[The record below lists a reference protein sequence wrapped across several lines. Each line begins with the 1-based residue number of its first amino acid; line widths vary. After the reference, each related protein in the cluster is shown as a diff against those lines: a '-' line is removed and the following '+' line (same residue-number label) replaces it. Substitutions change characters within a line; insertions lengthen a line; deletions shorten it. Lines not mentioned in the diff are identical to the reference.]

1 MRLILC
7 CHKIAGLEV
16 LVYIMKN
23 NLCDEL
29 YVFTH
34 EGMVSDY
41 CKENN
46 IRHSTDKI
54 DISNL
59 PFVPDL
65 ISSVYY
71 NYIISK
77 EVIDS
82 CRGKIF
88 NAHPSALP
96 KHKGC
101 SSVPWAIIEGDQ
113 MTAITFHYI
122 SEKIDSGNIILQ
134 SVIHIAK
141 DETQLSLYEKCMQK
155 AIDFWPAAFFL
166 VKIGFKGLE
175 QEDEPASY
183 HKRGC
188 PYNGEID
195 GSWSEQK
202 TERFIRAMYF
212 PPLPAAK
219 YKGEYLLPKIKED
232 I

>member
-1 MRLILC
+1 MNLVLC
-7 CHKIAGLEV
+7 CNKRAGLEV
-16 LVYIMKN
+16 LGYIIEYR
-23 NLCDEL
+23 LCDEL
-29 YVFTH
+29 FVYTD
-34 EGMVSDY
+34 EGIVNDY

-46 IRHSTDKI
+46 IKYTTDKI
-54 DISNL
+54 DMSNL

-71 NYIISK
+71 NYIISR

-82 CRGKIF
+82 CGGKIF

-96 KHKGC
+96 KHRGC
-101 SSVPWAIIEGDQ
+101 SSVPWAIIEGDEI
-113 MTAITFHYI
+113 TALTFHYI
-122 SEKIDSGNIILQ
+122 NEKIDEGNIILQ
-134 SVIHIAK
+134 SVIHISK
-141 DETQLSLYEKCMQK
+141 NETQLSLYEKCMQK
-155 AIDFWPAAFFL
+155 AIDFWPAAFCL
-166 VKIGFKGLE
+166 VKFGFKGVE
-175 QEDEPASY
+175 QEAEPASY

-195 GSWSEQK
+195 DSWTEEK

-219 YKGEYLLPKIKED
+219 YKGQYLLPNLKEG